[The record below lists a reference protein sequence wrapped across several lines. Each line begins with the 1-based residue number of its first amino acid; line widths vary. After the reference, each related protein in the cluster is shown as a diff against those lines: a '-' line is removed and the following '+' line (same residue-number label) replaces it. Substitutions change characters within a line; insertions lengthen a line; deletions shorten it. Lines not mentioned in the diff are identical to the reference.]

1 MSKVRVHQLAR
12 QLDLETRELIALLEK
27 IRVRG
32 KKSQSSLDDSEIEA
46 VKAAIAATEKPK
58 VAVGEERIVVDRM
71 ITAEDEDMG
80 EVQAHEKVVERRVRA
95 NVIRRRRSTVELV
108 TRKPIHPVEHPAQE
122 EEASEEPAAQ
132 EAVPQEAP
140 LQETALSEPA
150 VQEAAPRETAPAEAA
165 SEEPAVQE
173 TAPEAEQVDG
183 QPEAAEVVSPEEGAS
198 APEAAE
204 APAEQPDEARA
215 EEPAAPVSLEE
226 PAQPAPEAASA
237 ANGAAAPAEDKPA
250 EPPGQATGLT
260 GPRILGR
267 IDLNKKATPAPS
279 KTASAKT
286 AAPGAARDGGQPPA
300 EADGQDKAGKGG
312 KGRKRVIRKQ
322 EVIELKE
329 REFRSPRGRV
339 LRKKRALP
347 GKEQKKTEIT
357 VPAARKRVIR
367 MDEAI
372 TVGDMAKDMGIK
384 AGEVIKKL
392 MGLGMMAT
400 INQVL
405 DFDTATLV
413 ANEFD
418 YQVENVAFD
427 VETALQDQH
436 EVTDPE
442 EALEARPPV
451 VTIMGH
457 VDHGKTSLLDAIR
470 SANVTDAEAGGITQH
485 IGAYHVRLDNRGV
498 TFLDT
503 PGHEAFTAMRARG
516 AKVTDIVV
524 LVVAADDGVM
534 PQTIEAVDHARAAEV
549 PIIVAVNKIDRPDAD
564 PDRVQRGLSDH
575 GLVPEAWG
583 GDTIFVPVSAVTHE
597 GLPGLMEML
606 LLQADLLELKANPNK
621 LARGAVV
628 EAKLER
634 GRGPVSTV
642 LVQEGTLKVGDP
654 IFAGPHHGK
663 VRAMVDDQG
672 RKVDKA
678 TPSVPV
684 EILGL
689 QGVPQAGEAFSALTD
704 EGSARQF
711 AEYRETQQRE
721 AELAKTSK
729 VSLEEFYDQI
739 KASEVKELRV
749 VVKGDVH
756 GSVEALNEA
765 VTRLS
770 TDDVKIRVIHGS
782 VGGITESDVL
792 LASASNAIVIGFNV
806 RPEPKATSLAVQQGV
821 DVRLYTIIYEVIDDI
836 RSAMEGLL
844 EPVFREEF
852 HARIQ
857 VREVFNIRGVG
868 TIAGCSVTDGK
879 ILRSSMV
886 RLLRDQVVVHEG
898 RLASLKRFKDD
909 VREVGTGYECGI
921 AIDGYQDVKVGD
933 VIEGF
938 EKIPISRGA
947 LRVDGGGAAQLSAD
961 R

>member
-12 QLDLETRELIALLEK
+12 QLEIEPKDLIAQLEK

-32 KKSQSSLDDSEIEA
+32 KKPQSSLDESEVEA
-46 VKAAIAATEKPK
+46 VKAALAAMEKPK
-58 VAVGEERIVVDRM
+58 VTVGEERVVVDRT
-71 ITAEDEDMG
+71 ITAEDQQMG
-80 EVQAHEKVVERRVRA
+80 EVQAQEKVVERRVRA

-108 TRKPIHPVEHPAQE
+108 TRKPIQPVEPREE
-122 EEASEEPAAQ
+122 EEAPESAPPAPVEVAPLPAAAG
-132 EAVPQEAP
+132 EAEVPAAEGIAGEAEAP
-140 LQETALSEPA
+140 VE
-150 VQEAAPRETAPAEAA
+150 
-165 SEEPAVQE
+165 
-173 TAPEAEQVDG
+173 
-183 QPEAAEVVSPEEGAS
+183 
-198 APEAAE
+198 EAAE
-204 APAEQPDEARA
+204 AT
-215 EEPAAPVSLEE
+215 
-226 PAQPAPEAASA
+226 AASA
-237 ANGAAAPAEDKPA
+237 SDAAAGEAQAETEPPEETGAEETPVPAPPPAAVTEATEAVASGANGVNGAAEPGGDRPAPAAAQP
-250 EPPGQATGLT
+250 TLT

-267 IDLNKKATPAPS
+267 IDLNRKPAAPAKTPA
-279 KTASAKT
+279 AKT
-286 AAPGAARDGGQPPA
+286 AAPGAAREGKQPPA
-300 EADGQDKAGKGG
+300 ADGQDKPGKGAKG
-312 KGRKRVIRKQ
+312 KKRVIRKQ

-329 REFRSPRGRV
+329 REFRSPRGRM

-357 VPAARKRVIR
+357 VPKASKRVVR
-367 MDEAI
+367 MAEVV
-372 TVGDMAKDMGIK
+372 TVGEMARSMGVK

-405 DFDTATLV
+405 DYDTATLV

-442 EALEARPPV
+442 EALEPRPPV

-470 SANVTDAEAGGITQH
+470 STHVTDAEAGGITQH
-485 IGAYHVRLDNRGV
+485 IGAYHVRLDGRGV

-564 PDRVQRGLSDH
+564 PDRAQRGLSDH

-583 GDTIFVPVSAVTHE
+583 GDTVVVPVSAVTGE
-597 GLPGLMEML
+597 GLSNLLEML
-606 LLQADLLELKANPNK
+606 LLQADLLELKANPDK
-621 LARGAVV
+621 LARGVVV
-628 EAKLER
+628 EARLER

-642 LVQEGTLKVGDP
+642 LVQEGTLRVGDP

-663 VRAMVDDQG
+663 VRAMLDDQG
-672 RKVDKA
+672 RKVDRA
-678 TPSVPV
+678 TPSIPV

-689 QGVPQAGEAFSALTD
+689 QGVPQAGEGFSALTD
-704 EGSARQF
+704 EASARQF
-711 AEYRETQQRE
+711 AEYREGQQRE

-756 GSVEALNEA
+756 GSVEALGDA
-765 VTRLS
+765 VTRIS
-770 TDDVKIRVIHGS
+770 TEEVKIRVIHGS

-806 RPEPKATSLAVQQGV
+806 RPEPKATSLATQQGV
-821 DVRLYTIIYEVIDDI
+821 DVRLYTIIYDVLEDI

-844 EPVFREEF
+844 EPIYREEF

-938 EKIPISRGA
+938 AKVPITRAQVRAEGA
-947 LRVDGGGAAQLSAD
+947 GAAQLSAD

>member
-12 QLDLETRELIALLEK
+12 QLDLETRDLIALLEK

-122 EEASEEPAAQ
+122 EEAAEEPAAQ

-165 SEEPAVQE
+165 SEEPAVRE

-183 QPEAAEVVSPEEGAS
+183 QPEAAEAVSPEEGAS

-237 ANGAAAPAEDKPA
+237 ANGAATPAEDKPA

-286 AAPGAARDGGQPPA
+286 AAPGAARDGGQAPA

>member
-122 EEASEEPAAQ
+122 EEAAEEPAAQ

-183 QPEAAEVVSPEEGAS
+183 QPEAAEAVSPEEAAS

-286 AAPGAARDGGQPPA
+286 AAPGAARDGGQAPA

>member
-1 MSKVRVHQLAR
+1 MSKVRVHQLAK
-12 QLDLETRELIALLEK
+12 QLEIEAKDLIAQLEK
-27 IRVRG
+27 IRIRG
-32 KKSQSSLDDSEIEA
+32 KKSQSSLDESEIEA
-46 VKAAIAATEKPK
+46 VKIAIAATEKPK
-58 VAVGEERIVVDRM
+58 VTVGEERVVVDRM
-71 ITAEDEDMG
+71 FTAEDEDMG
-80 EVQAHEKVVERRVRA
+80 EVQAHEKVVERRVRS
-95 NVIRRRRSTVELV
+95 NVIRRRRSTVELL
-108 TRKPIHPVEHPAQE
+108 TRKPIHPVEPPADE
-122 EEASEEPAAQ
+122 EQDLGHEESEAQ
-132 EAVPQEAP
+132 EAVPQGHPSADV
-140 LQETALSEPA
+140 QSVAPA
-150 VQEAAPRETAPAEAA
+150 VGETTFQEEVDVIEGAPQEDVLGESEVEQLDTSLVAEAA
-165 SEEPAVQE
+165 ASTAEGVSAHDAAKPVEQPTEIETGDSAVPAVVE
-173 TAPEAEQVDG
+173 TTE
-183 QPEAAEVVSPEEGAS
+183 
-198 APEAAE
+198 
-204 APAEQPDEARA
+204 
-215 EEPAAPVSLEE
+215 APVSRADEGN
-226 PAQPAPEAASA
+226 ADG
-237 ANGAAAPAEDKPA
+237 ANRT
-250 EPPGQATGLT
+250 TGEVVART

-267 IDLNKKATPAPS
+267 IDLKRVATPAAPKPS
-279 KTASAKT
+279 VAK
-286 AAPGAARDGGQPPA
+286 APVTGAGERAERDGAPPA
-300 EADGQDKAGKGG
+300 GGEGQDKADKGVKGK
-312 KGRKRVIRKQ
+312 KRVIRKQ

-329 REFRSPRGRV
+329 REFRPPRGRV

-357 VPAARKRVIR
+357 TPKASKRVVR
-367 MDEAI
+367 MDEVI
-372 TVGDMAKDMGIK
+372 SVGDMARDMGIK

-413 ANEFD
+413 ANEFE
-418 YQVENVAFD
+418 YQVESVAFD

-442 EALEARPPV
+442 EALEPRPPV

-470 SANVTDAEAGGITQH
+470 STNVTQAEAGGITQH
-485 IGAYHVRLDNRGV
+485 IGAYHARVDGRGV

-534 PQTIEAVDHARAAEV
+534 PQTIEAVDHARAADV
-549 PIIVAVNKIDRPDAD
+549 PIIVAVNKIDRPDSD
-564 PDRVQRGLSDH
+564 PERVQRGLADH

-583 GDTIFVPVSAVTHE
+583 GDTIFAPVSAVTRE
-597 GLPGLMEML
+597 GLPNLLEML
-606 LLQADLLELKANPNK
+606 LLQADLLELKANPDK
-621 LARGAVV
+621 LARGVVV

-634 GRGPVSTV
+634 GRGPVSTI

-654 IFAGPHHGK
+654 IFAGPNHGK
-663 VRAMVDDQG
+663 VRAMIDEHG
-672 RKVDKA
+672 RKVDLA
-678 TPSVPV
+678 TPSTPV

-689 QGVPQAGEAFSALTD
+689 QGVPQAGESFSALTD
-704 EGSARQF
+704 ESTARQF
-711 AEYRETQQRE
+711 AEYREIQQRE

-739 KASEVKELRV
+739 KANEVKELRL

-770 TDDVKIRVIHGS
+770 TDEVKIRVIHGS

-806 RPEPKATSLAVQQGV
+806 RPEPKATSMAMQQGV
-821 DVRLYTIIYEVIDDI
+821 DVRPYTIIYEVLDDI
-836 RSAMEGLL
+836 RSAIEGML

-879 ILRSSMV
+879 ILRSSTI

-938 EKIPISRGA
+938 EKIPITRA
-947 LRVDGGGAAQLSAD
+947 QLRADGGAAQISAG

>member
-12 QLDLETRELIALLEK
+12 QLDLETRDLIALLEK

-122 EEASEEPAAQ
+122 EEAAEEPAAQ

-150 VQEAAPRETAPAEAA
+150 AQEAAPRETAPAEAA
-165 SEEPAVQE
+165 SEEPAVRE

-183 QPEAAEVVSPEEGAS
+183 QPEAAEAVSPEEAAS

-250 EPPGQATGLT
+250 ETPGQATGLT

-286 AAPGAARDGGQPPA
+286 AAPGAARDGGQAPA